1 MIDTLDEA
9 ITRVSQEIAQRL
21 DPSPDPDQPP
31 APQVMQEQNQPAES
45 SLAQS
50 ADPGQEQEPP
60 RLSWAQAIV
69 LLGRLPGMSRR
80 SAEGILAAIGVEMSR
95 FPTSGHLA
103 SCAGMCPGNHESAGK
118 RLSGKTRTGSPWL
131 RTLLVEAAHA
141 AAHTKNTDL
150 SAFSQRI
157 KARQGA
163 KQAAI
168 ALGHTL
174 LLICYHV
181 LDRQV
186 SYEELGGTPWMNT
199 IGRRLRNGLF
209 GVWRNWAI
217 GLSCNRRLRLLEC
230 RLQLYFSEEYA
241 DIIRS
246 AKIQS
251 Q

>member
-1 MIDTLDEA
+1 MGVLKPHHRFLLAEHRSLIDTLDEA

-103 SCAGMCPGNHESAGK
+103 SWAGMCPGNHESAGK

-141 AAHTKNTDL
+141 AAHTKHTDL

-186 SYEELGGTPWMNT
+186 SYEELGGNSLDEHDRQATEKRLV
-199 IGRRLRNGLF
+199 RRLEKLGYR
-209 GVWRNWAI
+209 V
-217 GLSCNRRLRLLEC
+217 E
-230 RLQLYFSEEYA
+230 LQPASPVA
-241 DIIRS
+241 
-246 AKIQS
+246 
-251 Q
+251 